1 MVDAAGN
8 RILFSLYD
16 ESVWTSATS
25 AGPAMPTSPA
35 PRKSAADALIDE
47 WARQRWLR
55 HLRGG

>member
-16 ESVWTSATS
+16 ELVWTSANQRWTRYADL
-25 AGPAMPTSPA
+25 AGAE
-35 PRKSAADALIDE
+35 KSAADALIDE